1 MAAPPPPSDTNAFE
15 ENGVD
20 LIAEAEAALRNPSA
34 QRFLVSVLSQRARLE
49 SQRRKDGGH
58 GQGARQRQQTQS
70 SISRLQPSAF
80 ECLVRLAIAM
90 LEACMEEQNYLSAY
104 QLLTHTA
111 GFCTVSKGGD
121 EKDGATPGTSAAAA
135 DDQTSK
141 IVYMTARIGIHP
153 IFADLK
159 LWERVMANH
168 LQDQQKD
175 KAGSGGGARG
185 DNNGS
190 DGGDGSDDEADESD
204 EYEAA
209 VTTIYE
215 MLGYGVPAEDL
226 AKFATRVSE
235 ERGWFATERGQALLM
250 LARRLSSKRDEGD
263 HTGGAKAGDLDI
275 MANADQMEKLQ
286 GSFSNLQIGA
296 DILSAMDEEDKAKM
310 AWKEI
315 CWAHPAGDAPAR
327 SAMSPSSRPKLSTG
341 ASKRGG
347 MYNTLS
353 LAQTDGDVT
362 NNSLAM
368 MSPVGDVLE
377 PNGLVGR
384 AAVTSL
390 ASFGANCVATGGLD
404 GSVFL
409 AHTIRMKSRDN
420 PNPFVSGVRLEWG
433 NTGTRGI
440 GVGST
445 SSAIDGEFGVGA
457 VSCLAAARGAGYR
470 QSRPDAS
477 RRGSDEI
484 DDREMLSAMDGC
496 RVVAGTTGGD
506 LRVWS
511 VKDVYASSI
520 AAATADDNDAAAEA
534 LSDSVAEMR
543 YQHPSGA
550 TSNFN
555 QRRAGVATGDNAAAA
570 ASRLKYPLKGR
581 ALSGHR
587 GGVTCLDVPSHIYR
601 PDSLVSGGADGLIK
615 LWSLRQSTGRR
626 GLTSQASARF
636 GKSGGDAAPA
646 VRGRNALGTEAI
658 EVLTGHGGKV
668 ITVKTAWHGD
678 RLLSGGADRTVRL
691 WDLAGSGGKCLN
703 TLEGH
708 LGWVTQAHYWG
719 PHTVVSAST
728 DRSIALWD
736 TRAGNHALFVLRY
749 HLSPISDLLV
759 GSRTEFLMVSAGADG
774 AVATWDFRAISGVGG
789 KDPASQAIAK
799 PQPQAG
805 GGANPTKTVRE
816 PVCTMSHCQE
826 GKGVRKSGAVLLS
839 KGAVHERSVMSA
851 SVDSKMKEFDVVS
864 GRLLG
869 EQRTGHTDVVSCLST
884 FMESDGLIRSSEDKS
899 SNMGGLITSS
909 WDGTI
914 RMKRL
919 QLQHK

>member
-1 MAAPPPPSDTNAFE
+1 MAAPPPPSNANTFE
-15 ENGVD
+15 ENGID
-20 LIAEAEAALRNPSA
+20 LIAEAESALRNPSA

-58 GQGARQRQQTQS
+58 GQGARQRQTTQS
-70 SISRLQPSAF
+70 SVSRLQPSAF

-111 GFCTVSKGGD
+111 GFCTVSKAPYDKGGNASV
-121 EKDGATPGTSAAAA
+121 GAAAT
-135 DDQTSK
+135 DDQSST

-168 LQDQQKD
+168 LQDRPKD
-175 KAGSGGGARG
+175 RTGSGGGARG
-185 DNNGS
+185 DANSGG
-190 DGGDGSDDEADESD
+190 GGDGSDDEADESD

-263 HTGGAKAGDLDI
+263 HAGGAKAGDLDI
-275 MANADQMEKLQ
+275 MANGDQMEKMQ
-286 GSFSNLQIGA
+286 GSMSNLQIGA
-296 DILSAMDEEDKAKM
+296 DILKAMDEEDKVKM
-310 AWKEI
+310 AWTQI
-315 CWAHPAGDAPAR
+315 AWAHPAGDAPSL
-327 SAMSPSSRPKLSTG
+327 SAMSAASRQNISRG
-341 ASKRGG
+341 ASKRGD
-347 MYNTLS
+347 MYNTLN
-353 LAQTDGDVT
+353 QTGGDAAD
-362 NNSLAM
+362 NSLAM
-368 MSPVGDVLE
+368 ASPVGDVIE
-377 PNGLVGR
+377 PNGFVGK

-409 AHTIRMKSRDN
+409 AHTIRFKSRDN
-420 PNPFVSGVRLEWG
+420 PNPFVSGTRLEWG

-470 QSRPDAS
+470 QSRPGAS
-477 RRGSDEI
+477 RRLSSDDI
-484 DDREMLSAMDGC
+484 DDGEMLSAMDGC
-496 RVVAGTTGGD
+496 RIVAGTTGGD

-511 VKDVYASSI
+511 VKDIYASSI
-520 AAATADDNDAAAEA
+520 AAANADGSDAAAEA
-534 LSDSVAEMR
+534 LSASVAETR
-543 YQHPSGA
+543 HQHTSGA
-550 TSNFN
+550 TSNSN
-555 QRRAGVATGDNAAAA
+555 RRRSGAATEDNLAA

-626 GLTSQASARF
+626 GGLTSQASVRF
-636 GKSGGDAAPA
+636 GRTGGDTAPA

-658 EVLTGHGGKV
+658 EVLTGHSGKV

-678 RLLSGGADRTVRL
+678 RLLSGGTDRTVRL

-719 PHTVVSAST
+719 PHTLVSAST

-759 GSRTEFLMVSAGADG
+759 GSRTEFLMVSSGADG

-789 KDPASQAIAK
+789 KDPASQAITK

-805 GGANPTKTVRE
+805 GGGGNSTKTIRE

-851 SVDSKMKEFDVVS
+851 SSVDGKMMEWDVVS

-869 EQRTGHTDVVSCLST
+869 KQRTGHTDVVSCLST